1 MNYEFVVSKIKPI
14 DKDSMEKTQK
24 RLDNLTKPLG
34 SLGRLEELAKEIAG
48 MKGTSNPSISKKA
61 IFTFAGDHGVTDE
74 GVSAYPKAVTAQMV
88 YNFARGGAAIN
99 VLSKYIGAKLI
110 VADLG
115 VAEDISSDKVI
126 IKKVGYGTNNFCRG
140 PAMTREDAIKSI
152 NYGIEIFNEF
162 KPFDIIGIGEMGIG
176 NTTSSSA
183 IASVFTDSPVEEVT
197 GRGTGVSDETFKN
210 KIKIIKNAIELNKPN
225 KNDPI
230 DVLSKVGGYEIGGL
244 VGVILAAA
252 MERTPIVIDGFI
264 STAAALIASK
274 MNPYVSSYLIA
285 SHKSVEIGHIK
296 MLELMKKKPL
306 FELDMRLGEGT
317 GAAIGIS
324 ICEMSLKILNE
335 MATFEDAGVS
345 KKD

>member
-1 MNYEFVVSKIKPI
+1 MNYEEIIGKIKPI

-24 RLDNLTKPLG
+24 KLDNLTKPLG

-88 YNFARGGAAIN
+88 YNFVRGGAAIN
-99 VLSKYIGAKLI
+99 VLSKAIGAELI

-115 VAEDISSDKVI
+115 VAEDISSDRVI
-126 IKKVGYGTNNFCRG
+126 IKKVGYGTNNFCKG
-140 PAMTREDAIKSI
+140 PAMTRENAIKSI
-152 NYGIEIFNEF
+152 NYGIEIFNQF
-162 KPFDIIGIGEMGIG
+162 GPYDIIGIGEMGIG
-176 NTTSSSA
+176 NTTPSSA
-183 IASVFTDSPVEEVT
+183 IASVFTDTPVEDVT
-197 GRGTGVSDETFKN
+197 GRGTGVGDGAYKN
-210 KIKIIKNAIELNKPN
+210 KVKIIKKSIELNNPD

-230 DVLSKVGGYEIGGL
+230 DVLSKIGGYEIGGL
-244 VGVILAAA
+244 VGVVLAAS
-252 MERTPIVIDGFI
+252 MKRTPVVIDGFI

-274 MNPYVSSYLIA
+274 MNSNVSDYIIP

-296 MLELMKKKPL
+296 MLEQMKKKPL

-324 ICEMSLKILNE
+324 ICEMSLKLLNE
-335 MATFEDAGVS
+335 MATFDDAGVS